1 MKREIFSP
9 KLFIDARVR
18 QYIGAEI
25 GNHIVTYVGTG
36 GEKSELRCDALTSL
50 SALQYSICDQHQV
63 SIVMTQVDFNL
74 PTVSR
79 VWFVTSVAAI
89 VG

>member
-1 MKREIFSP
+1 MSIYLGSVRLKREIFSP

-36 GEKSELRCDALTSL
+36 GENL
-50 SALQYSICDQHQV
+50 S
-63 SIVMTQVDFNL
+63 
-74 PTVSR
+74 
-79 VWFVTSVAAI
+79 
-89 VG
+89 